1 MTTFFLGF
9 ILLALVIT
17 AMSVGVLM
25 GRKPITGSCG
35 GVGAALGEKD
45 YECELCGGDPKKCD
59 TQSQDDTTEMNNG
72 LSYDAS
78 LSISKDKE

>member
-1 MTTFFLGF
+1 MTTILLGF
-9 ILLALVIT
+9 VLLACVIT

-35 GVGAALGEKD
+35 GVGAALGEDD

-59 TQSQDDTTEMNNG
+59 SNEDSNSKEIVDSNDDI
-72 LSYDAS
+72 SYDAT
-78 LSISKDKE
+78 KK